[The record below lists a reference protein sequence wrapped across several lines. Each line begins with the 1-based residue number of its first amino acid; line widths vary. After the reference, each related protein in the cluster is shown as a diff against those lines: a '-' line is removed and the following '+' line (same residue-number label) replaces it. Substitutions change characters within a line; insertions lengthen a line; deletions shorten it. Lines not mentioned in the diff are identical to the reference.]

1 MPSMASATP
10 RRPHAA
16 RPAPRRRATA
26 RPARANDAQTPANA
40 TKKCIAIVTGGA
52 GFIGAHLALA
62 LARDA
67 RCARVIAVDDF
78 DAHGPYPRAWKRA
91 NAAMLTR
98 AGTVDV
104 AEADASDA
112 EAFERV
118 VLDAVARAGDVEGGV
133 DVRIA
138 HLAARSG
145 VGAAAGDAVGATV
158 ANALSAVNVLSVA
171 SRVNRAHSEG
181 IARVPRVV
189 LASSGSVYGEASMT
203 AEGAPMA
210 SRVGDGTDHPT
221 STYAATKRSSELL
234 AKAHVATH
242 ASAGAGGVS
251 VIVAR
256 IFTVFG
262 PRGRP
267 DMAVWRFIKQ
277 LTSGARLTRFG
288 DGQSTWRDYV
298 YVDDVVDALTRALMV
313 DLDVPESSDGFE
325 IVNIAGARPVFLSE
339 IIAACEEACGTSSAV
354 DELPQRP
361 GDVGGTYGD
370 ITEATALLDWT
381 PKTTLR
387 DGLRRTVAWW
397 TSPEADEYR
406 DVE

>member
-16 RPAPRRRATA
+16 RSAPRRRATA

>member
-1 MPSMASATP
+1 MPSMASASP
-10 RRPHAA
+10 RRPHVA

-203 AEGAPMA
+203 ADGAPMA

>member
-26 RPARANDAQTPANA
+26 RPARANDAETPANA

>member
-1 MPSMASATP
+1 MPSMASASP
-10 RRPHAA
+10 RRPHVA
-16 RPAPRRRATA
+16 RPAPRCRATA

-203 AEGAPMA
+203 ADGAPMA